1 MIGQNPILISAIKLI
16 ISQRLVR
23 RLDESTKE
31 AYEPEEAIKQHIRE
45 VLENLPPNIEKPD
58 LENITLYKPGKSEE
72 NPFGY
77 KGRVTVLEQLILS
90 DEIQSLLKD
99 QTNIPSSPQIEAI
112 AQSQGMI
119 TMYQDGILKCLQGI
133 TTLEEV
139 NRVI

>member
-1 MIGQNPILISAIKLI
+1 M
-16 ISQRLVR
+16 
-23 RLDESTKE
+23 
-31 AYEPEEAIKQHIRE
+31 
-45 VLENLPPNIEKPD
+45 
-58 LENITLYKPGKSEE
+58 
-72 NPFGY
+72 
-77 KGRVTVLEQLILS
+77 LEQLILS